1 MPTIETAV
9 DIDAPRADVW
19 QTLTDFDAY
28 GEWNPHLTTVEGS
41 LTEGGALEVR
51 VERAGA
57 KPREL
62 TVTLTAVDRGR
73 RLVWV
78 GTVGFGSLF
87 EGRHVFEL
95 EPLVGNRT
103 RLHNREDVS
112 GLLSGVFVTATPERD
127 YEAMNEALKRRVES
141 RLPEPEAS

>member
-28 GEWNPHLTTVEGS
+28 GEWNPHLTAAEGS
-41 LTEGGALEVR
+41 LTEGGALDVR
-51 VERAGA
+51 IERADA

-62 TVTLTAVDRGR
+62 TVTLTEVDRGR

-78 GTVGFGSLF
+78 GTVGFGTLF
-87 EGRHVFEL
+87 EGRHAFEL
-95 EPLVGNRT
+95 EPLADNRT
-103 RLHNREDVS
+103 RLHNCEDVS
-112 GLLSGVFVTATPERD
+112 GLLAGRFVTGTPERD
-127 YEAMNEALKRRVES
+127 HEAMNVALKRRVES
-141 RLPEPEAS
+141 RLPEPSAA

>member
-1 MPTIETAV
+1 MPTINTTV

-28 GEWNPHLTTVEGS
+28 GEWNPHLTAVEGT
-41 LTEGGALEVR
+41 LTEGGALDVR

-62 TVTLTAVDRGR
+62 TVTLTDVDRGR

-78 GTVGFGSLF
+78 GTVAFGSLF

-95 EPLVGNRT
+95 EPLAGNRT

-112 GLLSGVFVTATPERD
+112 GLLAGRLVTATPERD